1 LLCGDGISGENPVKI
16 RAITREFL
24 RERKKALL
32 EEIMIRDEELALIE
46 RGLPLEG
53 TAEEEEAVL
62 TEQIASLIQKPN
74 GLGVT
79 ENERQPLDLSGLVTK
94 YSQTVTA
101 VNSGGSIVKPLQQRR
116 LKDEEDIITVP
127 QTREILN
134 KKGITIVDKLIP
146 IARINREG
154 DISKRLIYSIVSFL
168 EDNHLLDVKV
178 VKERIGSELSQDG
191 AINILSCTRH
201 LGIRD
206 LVPLVNP
213 YYRLHH
219 VFYIIGNDVSLDNI
233 LPQLICIRDS
243 LGEGNY
249 SYYRIS
255 EFLINNRRMPAN
267 HELFDPVIDTAFVI
281 REDGTYVKEF
291 FGPFE
296 KRTRGYRFMHIKNLF
311 SFEEGLAEKALEQLA
326 KYDGELVIP
335 IDVSG
340 APSLRP
346 ESPTVI
352 YMFKCDEKGYVDL
365 DLLKRELGL
374 NT

>member
-146 IARINREG
+146 I
-154 DISKRLIYSIVSFL
+154 
-168 EDNHLLDVKV
+168 V
-178 VKERIGSELSQDG
+178 V
-191 AINILSCTRH
+191 
-201 LGIRD
+201 
-206 LVPLVNP
+206 
-213 YYRLHH
+213 
-219 VFYIIGNDVSLDNI
+219 NDTNKL
-233 LPQLICIRDS
+233 
-243 LGEGNY
+243 
-249 SYYRIS
+249 
-255 EFLINNRRMPAN
+255 
-267 HELFDPVIDTAFVI
+267 
-281 REDGTYVKEF
+281 
-291 FGPFE
+291 
-296 KRTRGYRFMHIKNLF
+296 
-311 SFEEGLAEKALEQLA
+311 
-326 KYDGELVIP
+326 
-335 IDVSG
+335 
-340 APSLRP
+340 
-346 ESPTVI
+346 
-352 YMFKCDEKGYVDL
+352 
-365 DLLKRELGL
+365 
-374 NT
+374 